1 MTSGDWPSVA
11 VVIPNHSR
19 IAELEE
25 ALASV
30 EAQDYPGRVHTYLVY
45 WPRPEIEP
53 LLASLGDGVTAIAS
67 VNEAGRNSLATKRNL
82 AIDAS
87 SEDLIAF
94 LDDDDLWHPSKLI
107 LQVSEVRSNGD
118 LVAVGAEVVNF
129 SDTPEW
135 RGLERGV
142 TSIGWYRRHLGHS
155 LCTSSLLMS
164 GPVLRDLRMDE
175 RPHWLGVSDYHLKL
189 RLGTRGQ
196 LARVRAEVVGYRV
209 GHNAMFASDGRH
221 NFALVLSVLAGVG
234 EAGVSPVARRL
245 VAVHVGWA
253 AIWSQIGLGE
263 VSQRA
268 IDRLRESLDGRLFG
282 FLDRLL
288 WRAIVWWWRLTV
300 TWTGPRRFFG
310 RIKRALAERS
320 GH

>member
-1 MTSGDWPSVA
+1 MTNGDWPSVA

-30 EAQDYPGRVHTYLVY
+30 EAQDYPGRVHTYLAY

-107 LQVSEVRSNGD
+107 MQVSELRSNGD
-118 LVAVGAEVVNF
+118 LVAVGVEVVNF

-135 RGLERGV
+135 R
-142 TSIGWYRRHLGHS
+142 
-155 LCTSSLLMS
+155 
-164 GPVLRDLRMDE
+164 
-175 RPHWLGVSDYHLKL
+175 
-189 RLGTRGQ
+189 
-196 LARVRAEVVGYRV
+196 
-209 GHNAMFASDGRH
+209 
-221 NFALVLSVLAGVG
+221 
-234 EAGVSPVARRL
+234 
-245 VAVHVGWA
+245 
-253 AIWSQIGLGE
+253 
-263 VSQRA
+263 
-268 IDRLRESLDGRLFG
+268 
-282 FLDRLL
+282 
-288 WRAIVWWWRLTV
+288 
-300 TWTGPRRFFG
+300 
-310 RIKRALAERS
+310 
-320 GH
+320 